1 MDIGIDMKTIIA
13 SLLIALMGFTLIACD
28 KRNTHPTINS
38 NSYKDPSNK
47 HDQISESK
55 KYLIPGLDHGLLQSP
70 INILSKETETGRHD
84 ITVNIK
90 DEITKVENL
99 GHTVQ
104 LDFKKGQTITI
115 DKKIYEFKQIHFHT
129 PSEHL
134 IDGIT
139 YPMEMHIV
147 NKLIGGKAEYAVF
160 AFHFKMGK
168 ENKFI
173 NEFLHLI
180 PKDKNQSQDVATG
193 IVKLRDLFGDN
204 PREEWNSFYSY
215 KGSLTTPPYTE
226 SVNWFVV
233 KKIFEA
239 STDQIKGINMIEGD
253 NARHIQADYDR
264 TIRLE

>member
-1 MDIGIDMKTIIA
+1 MNKMNKVRLFLSMAIVG
-13 SLLIALMGFTLIACD
+13 LILTSCAHQNSHN
-28 KRNTHPTINS
+28 KINHS
-38 NSYKDPSNK
+38 
-47 HDQISESK
+47 QGLETK
-55 KYLIPGLDHGLLQSP
+55 KYLMPGLDHRLLQSP
-70 INILSKETETGRHD
+70 INILSAETETGRHD

-104 LDFKKGQTITI
+104 LDFKECQTITI
-115 DKKIYEFKQIHFHT
+115 DQKTYEFKQIHFHT
-129 PSEHL
+129 PAEHL

-147 NKLIGGKAEYAVF
+147 NRLLGGKAEYAVF

-173 NEFLHLI
+173 DEFLNLI
-180 PKDKNQSQDVATG
+180 PKDENQLKEVATG
-193 IVKLRDLFGDN
+193 IVKLRDLFGEN
-204 PREEWNSFYSY
+204 PREEWGKFYNY

-233 KKIFEA
+233 KKIFTA
-239 STDQIKGINMIEGD
+239 SPDQIKKINTIEGD
-253 NARHIQADYDR
+253 NARHIQADHNRAIDQ
-264 TIRLE
+264 E

>member
-1 MDIGIDMKTIIA
+1 MA
-13 SLLIALMGFTLIACD
+13 TLILTSMGCANQNC
-28 KRNTHPTINS
+28 RNKIN
-38 NSYKDPSNK
+38 
-47 HDQISESK
+47 HDQNLK
-55 KYLIPGLDHGLLQSP
+55 TKTYLMPGLDHGLLQSP

-104 LDFKKGQTITI
+104 LDFKEGNTITI
-115 DKKIYEFKQIHFHT
+115 DQKTYEFKQIHFHT
-129 PSEHL
+129 PAEHL

-147 NKLIGGKAEYAVF
+147 NKVKGDKAEYAVF

-168 ENKFI
+168 KNKFI
-173 NEFLHLI
+173 DGFLNLI
-180 PKDKNQSQDVATG
+180 PKDEHQSKEVATG
-193 IVKLRDLFGDN
+193 IVKLRDLFGEN
-204 PREEWNSFYSY
+204 PREEWDSFYNY

-233 KKIFEA
+233 KKIFTA
-239 STDQIKGINMIEGD
+239 SPDQIKKINLIQGD
-253 NARHIQADYDR
+253 NARHIQAEFNR
-264 TIRLE
+264 TINQE